1 MQNGAAGDRRVPALA
16 RKSYLPNPGDV
27 YWVDTVILPDY
38 DPKPHR
44 PVLVVKVEPSAANP
58 ITVVTRTS
66 DLTLRTGVFS
76 AVNSACG
83 LNKPG
88 MWCYKKV
95 VEPHLWTPLRVE
107 WRGAVDAAEFEA
119 VRLQFGP

>member
-1 MQNGAAGDRRVPALA
+1 MA

-27 YWVDTVILPDY
+27 YWVDTAILPDY

-44 PVLVVKVEPSAANP
+44 PVLVVKVDVKVDPSATDP
-58 ITVVTRTS
+58 IIVVTRTS

-83 LNKPG
+83 LNKS
-88 MWCYKKV
+88 
-95 VEPHLWTPLRVE
+95 
-107 WRGAVDAAEFEA
+107 
-119 VRLQFGP
+119 VRK